1 MKRYSKIQIF
11 LIILMINNLVMLYFM
26 GYFSSDPE
34 LIGTERESGMG
45 TGVLLNTEIQGTPIQ
60 KTTAVESNAVSN
72 EENTLSNQ
80 NIEIENAIQ
89 RYVMSEQFSELL
101 DEYRDTVRSRNRDTE
116 KLLSGMS
123 VSELYEVTQN
133 SSQRIEKQSA
143 LQKLLQGNINNLELH
158 QLKSLYHDPDFDKY
172 SKSRF
177 LVKMIEHNDSEALD
191 WAKQALTGNELGKY
205 IEYDLLSSIYEKDPE
220 FIRGYIDQLDVED
233 LGGAQNIFHLTQL
246 EPELING
253 FFAKKF
259 DQILES
265 NNDDLYQM
273 IGHNVDFDMTSEQQ
287 AKLVEFFESNNKH
300 KRSFA
305 INLAKNIDDL
315 SVLREAYNQLPRKDE
330 KQNFIYSLYNS
341 QNNREHLSLVK
352 ELIGD
357 SDVPRLQ
364 LLLRQIQ
371 MLNEK

>member
-1 MKRYSKIQIF
+1 MKQYRKVLIF
-11 LIILMINNLVMLYFM
+11 LIILMINNLIMLNFM
-26 GYFSSDPE
+26 GYFSSDSE
-34 LIGTERESGMG
+34 LIGTERDGRAES
-45 TGVLLNTEIQGTPIQ
+45 VDLLDTEKQNKPIP
-60 KTTAVESNAVSN
+60 KASSIESNAVSM
-72 EENTLSNQ
+72 EKNTSSNQ
-80 NIEIENAIQ
+80 NIEIEDAIQ
-89 RYVMSEQFSELL
+89 RYVKSEQFAEIL
-101 DEYRDTVRSRNRDTE
+101 DEYRDAVRARNRNTE

-143 LQKLLQGNINNLELH
+143 IRKLLQGNINKLELH
-158 QLKSLYHDPDFDKY
+158 QLKTLYQDPEFDKY

-191 WAKQALTGNELGKY
+191 WAKQALTDNELGKY

-220 FIRGYIDQLDVED
+220 FIRGYIDQIDVAD
-233 LGGAQNIFHLTQL
+233 LGGGSNIFYLTQL
-246 EPELING
+246 EPEVING

-273 IGHNVDFDMTSEQQ
+273 IGHNVEFDMTNEQQ
-287 AKLVEFFESNNKH
+287 VKLGEFFESNNKH

-305 INLAKNIDDL
+305 INLAKNIDDI
-315 SVLREAYNQLPRKDE
+315 SILREAYNRLPRKAE
-330 KQNFIYSLYNS
+330 KQSFVYSLYNS
-341 QNNREHLSLVK
+341 QNNREHLNLIE
-352 ELIGD
+352 ELITD

-371 MLNEK
+371 ILNEN